1 MAYRLAYGASE
12 NIAGAIVSEVI
23 PKGSIILTTDS
34 DEIRFYD
41 PYGKLRTYLHR
52 RKFDSM
58 EQAQSWTRSN
68 KCAGQ
73 MFSILIDN
81 RYIPHIVQ
89 PDGTIEI
96 LPGYTDPEPVIVEA
110 SSHLEFPNVGKPN
123 TLYVAAAEN
132 DGFGFVYRWDATQ
145 NKYFNVTE
153 NNDTIERID
162 GGHA

>member
-52 RKFDSM
+52 RKFGSM
-58 EQAQSWTRSN
+58 EQAQTWIRSN

-96 LPGYTDPEPVIVEA
+96 LPGYIDPEPAVVEA
-110 SSHLEFPNVGKPN
+110 FSHLEFPNVGKPN
-123 TLYVAAAEN
+123 TLYVATSEN
-132 DGFGFVYRWDATQ
+132 GGSGSVYRWDTTQ
-145 NKYFNVTE
+145 NKYFSVTE
-153 NNDTIERID
+153 NTDIIERID